1 MGRMVPVPVIAL
13 VIGSLLVTAALV
25 TLLYGTYHVALTSE
39 VDINGATQEYCQLK
53 YDGTLITTALDEQ
66 NIPIT
71 DSSPPTL
78 NSGDS
83 FSDVHT
89 WTNDDDVR
97 DYQIIID
104 DTTMP
109 DMSTTSSLW
118 YGVELT
124 YLDGSDVEITKI
136 DLDALSSKDI
146 KYHYEIDELFED
158 PGATLFPFSLNFE
171 INEMLWRYLT
181 VGTTGDGT
189 ATIDTVSLSVD
200 DATRF
205 DNGTSVQVTATPDNG
220 DISFSGWTGDVTS
233 TDNPISI
240 VMDADYSI
248 VANFIENLIASSFGF
263 GGHNTG
269 GHVILHDAY
278 EVYDSTDTLLFSAGT
293 TSSEWTEQIGT
304 ATFNVDNIDAV
315 VDPRYVATAFCTP
328 SVITEFEGLND
339 AYVQTTIEITPD
351 ANVNGGIIFNYDSDS
366 DYYLFRIMENAAS
379 NYASAIEHWDGSSWT
394 SIDSDVTQTWADGA
408 ENTLKLV
415 HDSSGTYDAY
425 LNGVLVM
432 ENVACP

>member
-293 TSSEWTEQIGT
+293 TSGEWTEQEGT
-304 ATFNVDNIDAV
+304 ATFNADSIDAIV
-315 VDPRYVATAFCTP
+315 EPRYVATAFCTP

-339 AYVQTTIEITPD
+339 AYVQTTI
-351 ANVNGGIIFNYDSDS
+351 
-366 DYYLFRIMENAAS
+366 
-379 NYASAIEHWDGSSWT
+379 
-394 SIDSDVTQTWADGA
+394 
-408 ENTLKLV
+408 
-415 HDSSGTYDAY
+415 
-425 LNGVLVM
+425 
-432 ENVACP
+432 